1 MVTLLT
7 PALLVALITSAVKE
21 ALPIVTTPIKAPKA
35 SVPMVALA
43 TVRLHMAMA
52 IINLLTEEATVECK
66 VINLLTEEATAE
78 CKVACT
84 AANKDSVCMAPS
96 TVWVL
101 MEVNLAL
108 VHMADSTESVCM
120 APSLDLACM
129 AINQTQQAM
138 EAAMLHR
145 VLSAPPVVLA

>member
-1 MVTLLT
+1 M
-7 PALLVALITSAVKE
+7 E

-35 SVPMVALA
+35 SVPMVAMA
-43 TVRLHMAMA
+43 TVRVHMAMA
-52 IINLLTEEATVECK
+52 IINLLTEEAT
-66 VINLLTEEATAE
+66 AE
-78 CKVACT
+78 CKAACT
-84 AANKDSVCMAPS
+84 AANKVSVCMAPS

-108 VHMADSTESVCM
+108 VHMSDSTESVCM

-129 AINQTQQAM
+129 AFNQTQQAM